1 MVQCALGRVE
11 PALDGLRCSLQSTS
25 SKVLFLPLGKS
36 HFKTGGRG
44 KPRLSQG
51 EVFHWKTT
59 EGAPPPPCLYVHK
72 HLKQSFRTKGILFS
86 TWRDRQFRWLG
97 FPGLWNSEP
106 PSNSEANKQGVASG
120 QQGTCWRL
128 KKVQNAT
135 RELFIV

>member
-1 MVQCALGRVE
+1 MFSAVHKFQSIV
-11 PALDGLRCSLQSTS
+11 PALREIAFQNWR
-25 SKVLFLPLGKS
+25 K
-36 HFKTGGRG
+36 G

-59 EGAPPPPCLYVHK
+59 EAAPPPPCLYVHK
-72 HLKQSFRTKGILFS
+72 HLKQSFRTKDILFS

-120 QQGTCWRL
+120 QQGTRWRL
-128 KKVQNAT
+128 ENVQNAT
-135 RELFIV
+135 CELFIV